1 MKVVLASKNKHK
13 LVEISKI
20 TEKFDIELVL
30 QSELGVDIDVEENG
44 TTFEENSLIK
54 AKAVMEAT
62 GLPALA
68 DDSGIA
74 VDALNGEPGIYSAR
88 YGFDD
93 SLDDWGRLLLLLK
106 NTEHVPDGQRQAQ
119 FVCVITMITPE
130 GKVIQARGEVHG
142 ELLRAPAGSGG
153 FGYDPIFYYPPYG
166 KTLAEVSAEEK
177 NQVSHR
183 ANALKIFYEKMK
195 EAGYADK

>member
-1 MKVVLASKNKHK
+1 MKLVLASKNPHK

-20 TEKFDIELVL
+20 TEKFGFDLIL

-74 VDALNGEPGIYSAR
+74 VEALNGEPGIYSAR
-88 YGFDD
+88 YGFDP

-106 NTEHVPDGQRQAQ
+106 NMEQVPEGSRQAK
-119 FVCVITMITPE
+119 FVCVITMVTPD
-130 GKVIQARGEVHG
+130 GQVIQARGEAHG
-142 ELLRAPAGSGG
+142 ELLRQAVGTGG
-153 FGYDPIFYYPPYG
+153 FGYDPIFYYPPLG
-166 KTLAEVSAEEK
+166 KTFAELSPDEK

-183 ANALKIFYEKMK
+183 AEALKRFNKK
-195 EAGYADK
+195 LVEAGYADK

>member
-1 MKVVLASKNKHK
+1 MKLVLASKNPHK

-20 TEKFDIELVL
+20 TEKFGFDLVL

-74 VDALNGEPGIYSAR
+74 VEALNGEPGIYSAR
-88 YGFDD
+88 YGFDP

-106 NTEHVPDGQRQAQ
+106 NMEQVPEGSRQAK
-119 FVCVITMITPE
+119 FVCVITMVTPD
-130 GKVIQARGEVHG
+130 GQVIQARGEAHG
-142 ELLRAPAGSGG
+142 ELLRQAVGTGG
-153 FGYDPIFYYPPYG
+153 FGYDPIFYYPPLG
-166 KTLAEVSAEEK
+166 KTFAELSPDEK

-183 ANALKIFYEKMK
+183 AEALKRFNKK
-195 EAGYADK
+195 LVEAGYADK